1 MIVTCVHVHVLPEH
15 INDFI
20 EASLLNHE
28 ASVRESDNLR
38 FDILRSVED
47 PSHFLLYEA
56 YESEEA
62 AAAHKNTLHYIR
74 WRETVAPWM
83 ASPRRGVPNTVVAPK
98 DRNEW

>member
-28 ASVRESDNLR
+28 ASVREPGNLR
-38 FDILRSVED
+38 FDVLRSVED
-47 PSHFLLYEA
+47 PSHFLLYEV

-83 ASPRRGVPNTVVAPK
+83 ASPRRGVPYTVVAPK